1 MSTATADT
9 TAVIHAHVH
18 AIIEMLLQKRQLK
31 QGVAITAGDPLDAAG
46 LMNLAHA
53 ATKSQT
59 DVIHLQFA
67 TSSNGH
73 FDLTGIKVA
82 APRDNRCYVYQAC
95 RLWMPEDGTR
105 AVIIPQAFVRGHFR
119 LSPSQIIHVDG
130 KPHGSVAE
138 GMQRADAKL
147 QELLRR
153 GRFSAKGLD
162 IHDVAQVA

>member
-18 AIIEMLLQKRQLK
+18 AIIEMLLQKRRLK

-46 LMNLAHA
+46 LTNLARA
-53 ATKSQT
+53 ATGSQT

-67 TSSNGH
+67 TSSAGQ
-73 FDLTGIKVA
+73 FGLTGINVA

-95 RLWMPEDGTR
+95 RLWMPEDGSR

-119 LSPSQIIHVDG
+119 LSPSQILHVDG
-130 KPHGSVAE
+130 KPKGSVTE
-138 GMQRADAKL
+138 GVQRADARL
-147 QELLRR
+147 QGLLRR
-153 GRFSAKGLD
+153 GRFLAEGLD
-162 IHDVAQVA
+162 IHGVAQAA